1 MIPVNLIRQFHFCPR
16 IVYYTLL
23 TNIKPVYPKH
33 VELGL
38 KYHEIQEKLS
48 KNRKFKKLKIDY
60 QKIVLNKFLED
71 IELGI
76 YGKVDLALISKEEV
90 VPVEFKFIKS
100 KKPSYSHIL
109 QLFGYGSLLKKHFNK
124 KFERMAIIYSN
135 NVKVFNIGATKK
147 QMEDFLKTIDEI
159 KKIVNIAVLPDSS
172 ASESKCLQCE
182 YLNFCDDRF

>member
-16 IVYYTLL
+16 IVYYSLL

-38 KYHEIQEKLS
+38 KYHEVQEKLS

-71 IELGI
+71 TELGI
-76 YGKVDLALISKEEV
+76 YGKVDLVLIAKEEV
-90 VPVEFKFIKS
+90 VPIEFKFIKP

-109 QLFGYGSLLKKHFNK
+109 QLFGYGYLLKSITAK
-124 KFERMAIIYSN
+124 S
-135 NVKVFNIGATKK
+135 
-147 QMEDFLKTIDEI
+147 LKEW
-159 KKIVNIAVLPDSS
+159 
-172 ASESKCLQCE
+172 
-182 YLNFCDDRF
+182 